1 MVRMVLTISSLL
13 RPDDEALS
21 SDEEDRI
28 QLYRLMSLLGAFLIT
43 SLSILYRL
51 SGLKSVSP
59 MWAYLGLS
67 GLFGGLFLLSY
78 VSRWIR
84 RHYVPLMWGI
94 MYLQMIWIV
103 AVATANE
110 FRSEYGLALLLVYAS
125 IGVVIELG
133 AQSFRPVLWFLG
145 FGGLV
150 TAGGLFLTPAPK
162 LQPPRR
168 ASNHGRRGTHGQ
180 CFPPR
185 PNDDSTAARFA
196 RPPR

>member
-1 MVRMVLTISSLL
+1 MVRMVLTVSSLL

-28 QLYRLMSLLGAFLIT
+28 QLYRLMSLLGALLIT
-43 SLSILYRL
+43 SLNILYRL
-51 SGLKSVSP
+51 SGLESASP

-78 VSRWIR
+78 VSRWVR

-110 FRSEYGLALLLVYAS
+110 FRSEYGLALLLIYAS

-133 AQSFRPVLWFLG
+133 AQSFRPVL
-145 FGGLV
+145 
-150 TAGGLFLTPAPK
+150 
-162 LQPPRR
+162 
-168 ASNHGRRGTHGQ
+168 
-180 CFPPR
+180 
-185 PNDDSTAARFA
+185 
-196 RPPR
+196 